1 MKKEDV
7 NFHLLSTEDEGF
19 EHYGVLLRVSTAMM
33 KHCDKNNQRRKGHH
47 FCYQRKSGRELK
59 QGSSLGARADV
70 QVMEGYCL
78 LDCSLELAQPAFLK
92 NPGPSA

>member
-33 KHCDKNNQRRKGHH
+33 KHCEQKHLEKKEHYISL
-47 FCYQRKSGRELK
+47 FIIKKKKSGQELK
-59 QGSSLGARADV
+59 QGRKLEASAGEEAMKDV
-70 QVMEGYCL
+70 AY
-78 LDCSLELAQPAFLK
+78 
-92 NPGPSA
+92 